1 MNRKHIQEDM
11 TAENGG
17 YAVKSSRKRDI
28 VAAVICLV
36 LAMVVWLFVMNVDDT
51 ADVGLSLAGGSAA
64 YTYTLSGDSL
74 EVAGTVV
81 AIKAAQ
87 RDGITVKIPAA
98 ATAPGSYQITLEE
111 LVLPEGVALTSL
123 PELTLTVSCR

>member
-51 ADVGLSLAGGSAA
+51 ADVGLSLAGGSAIH
-64 YTYTLSGDSL
+64 LHPVGR
-74 EVAGTVV
+74 
-81 AIKAAQ
+81 Q
-87 RDGITVKIPAA
+87 P
-98 ATAPGSYQITLEE
+98 
-111 LVLPEGVALTSL
+111 
-123 PELTLTVSCR
+123 